1 MLKTKMANGERQ
13 RMDKRG
19 YDDCDI
25 DGIVG
30 FAMLI
35 IGAIMGLIS
44 ILEYTGCINWFADFG
59 PGGR

>member
-1 MLKTKMANGERQ
+1 M
-13 RMDKRG
+13 KRV

-30 FAMLI
+30 FAILI
-35 IGAIMGLIS
+35 IGALTGLIS
-44 ILEYTGCINWFADFG
+44 ILEYTGCINWFVDFG